1 MQNNVKLIAVVAALI
16 VSVLMYL
23 FLVRNGDESK
33 STYVSSDW
41 KETGGPADL
50 VPNGY
55 GIFSNLLCK
64 KHAMS
69 AVQVAN
75 SYDTLKEMPAEG
87 SLYLVIGDKV
97 AFLEKEWVQ
106 IKKAVE
112 AGATLFV
119 GANRLSGIL
128 ADEVL
133 QKNALRYSYS
143 ESINAAFF
151 NDQKKYLAYKIFQND
166 TIAQKWYFIDTKVL
180 EEPLTFIDK
189 PQFAGSARFRL
200 GKGQIILYLNTDLLR
215 NYQLNRPEWRS
226 HVQRFISEV
235 PAYKRV
241 FWLSFG
247 LLGENEKTIT
257 QGDNQGNNQGD
268 KEDSSLLKLF
278 FANRV
283 LTMALILIAVG
294 SILFILFRIRR
305 RRPVVPLPIKER
317 QHAKEFTETVTSI
330 FINRRNPYGIL
341 KLQRKNFYGVVQRY
355 YYMDVSK
362 VNSDRHVS
370 IALLSE
376 KSGVDKES
384 ILRILQLLETKVHY
398 NVTDDYLFDVYNHI
412 QDFYQKAG
420 IQQYSELKIQ
430 RESKQVGRSINQ
442 ILLLVS
448 VGLVLFVSGLWLLTM
463 AQSIGVLIFIIAFVL
478 LAWGFRLMN
487 IPLLSW
493 SEEELVVSSIGFS
506 KRVFLW
512 KDLRSVES
520 DTQQVIWRFAG
531 NGQVIMRW
539 SEISRFD
546 QGQLQRLIEIK
557 SKNNGYVR

>member
-1 MQNNVKLIAVVAALI
+1 
-16 VSVLMYL
+16 MYL
-23 FLVRNGDESK
+23 FVVRNGDESK

-41 KETGGPADL
+41 KETGGPTDL
-50 VPNGY
+50 EPNGY
-55 GIFSNLLCK
+55 AIFSNLLRK
-64 KHAMS
+64 KHVVS

-119 GANRLSGIL
+119 GANRLSGML

-143 ESINAAFF
+143 ESINASFF
-151 NDQKKYLAYKIFQND
+151 EDQKKYLAYKIFQND
-166 TIAQKWYFIDTKVL
+166 TLSQKWYFIDTKVL

-247 LLGENEKTIT
+247 ILDENETSLP

-268 KEDSSLLKLF
+268 MEDSSLLKLF

-283 LTMALILIAVG
+283 LTMALILIALG

-305 RRPVVPLPIKER
+305 RRPIVPLPIKER

-341 KLQRKNFYGVVQRY
+341 KLQRKNFYGLVQRY

-362 VNSDRHVS
+362 VNSDRHLS

-398 NVTDDYLFDVYNHI
+398 NVTDDYLFDVYNRI

-430 RESKQVGRSINQ
+430 RESKQVGRSLNQ
-442 ILLLVS
+442 ILLMVS
-448 VGLVLFVSGLWLLTM
+448 VGLVLFVSGLWLLSM
-463 AQSIGVLIFIIAFVL
+463 AQSSGVLMFIIAFVL
-478 LAWGFRLMN
+478 MAWGFRLMN

-493 SEEELVVSSIGFS
+493 SEEELVVYSRGFS

>member
-23 FLVRNGDESK
+23 FVVRNGEESK

-41 KETGGPADL
+41 KETGGPKDL
-50 VPNGY
+50 EPNGY
-55 GIFSNLLCK
+55 AIFSNLLRK
-64 KHAMS
+64 KHAVS
-69 AVQVAN
+69 AVQVAD

-112 AGATLFV
+112 SGATLFV
-119 GANRLSGIL
+119 GANRLSGML
-128 ADEVL
+128 ADEIL
-133 QKNALRYSYS
+133 QKKSLRYCYS
-143 ESINAAFF
+143 ESINASFF
-151 NDQKKYLAYKIFQND
+151 EDQKKAFAYKIYQND
-166 TIAQKWYFIDTKVL
+166 TLSQKWYFIDTEVL

-189 PQFAGSARFRL
+189 PQFAGSARFRV

-226 HVQRFISEV
+226 HVQRFVSEI

-241 FWLSFG
+241 LWLSFG
-247 LLGENEKTIT
+247 ILDDNEQSVP

-268 KEDSSLLKLF
+268 MVDSSLLKLF

-283 LTMALILIAVG
+283 LTMALILIAFG

-305 RRPVVPLPIKER
+305 RRPIVPLPIKER

-341 KLQRKNFYGVVQRY
+341 KLQRKNFYGIVQRY
-355 YYMDVSK
+355 YYMDISK
-362 VNSDRHVS
+362 VNADRHIS

-376 KSGVDKES
+376 KSGVDKEP
-384 ILRILQLLETKVHY
+384 ILRILQLLETNVHY
-398 NVTDDYLFDVYNHI
+398 NVTDDYLFDVYNRI

-430 RESKQVGRSINQ
+430 RESKQVGRRLNQ
-442 ILLLVS
+442 ILLFVS
-448 VGLVLFVSGLWLLTM
+448 VGLVLFVSGLWLLST
-463 AQSIGVLIFIIAFVL
+463 AQSMGVLMFIIAFVL
-478 LAWGFRLMN
+478 MAWGFRLMN

-493 SEEELVVSSIGFS
+493 SEEELVVCSRGFS

-520 DTQQVIWRFAG
+520 DTQQVIWRFSG
-531 NGQVIMRW
+531 NGQVIMQW